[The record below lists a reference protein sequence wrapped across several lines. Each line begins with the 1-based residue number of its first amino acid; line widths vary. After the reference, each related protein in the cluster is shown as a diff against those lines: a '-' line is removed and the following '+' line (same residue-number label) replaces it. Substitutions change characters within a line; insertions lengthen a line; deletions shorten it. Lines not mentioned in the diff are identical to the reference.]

1 MFPLSLPRI
10 FGTVHCDSDAPT
22 SRAAS
27 TINTVKSAISVPE
40 SELKRWRR
48 SFDANAQT
56 VVEGPLT
63 RECRMR
69 QLSRLLQVTNSRTPL
84 HRVRYF
90 VFTIGAYTL
99 IGVRHPSDSNLFRVR
114 VRLRLS

>member
-56 VVEGPLT
+56 VVEGQKCVASPTQSIHTSLLIPT
-63 RECRMR
+63 RV
-69 QLSRLLQVTNSRTPL
+69 LP
-84 HRVRYF
+84 
-90 VFTIGAYTL
+90 I
-99 IGVRHPSDSNLFRVR
+99 I
-114 VRLRLS
+114 